1 MRKLNNRDYAII
13 GVFALVFLAFIV
25 RFGYFQIV
33 KADEYANAGKS
44 VSSRSIAVKSTRG
57 EILDRNGYPLV
68 TNRQGNAVV
77 FDLSNKFP
85 TYEEQEERNRIILR
99 LINLF
104 EKADEEWVDELPIE
118 VDKNGNVVFEKDRD
132 EDIEEMKSRDKL
144 NLNSYA
150 TAENCLDAL
159 VERYSLQ
166 AYSKEDACKIASVCY
181 EMFLKSF
188 NASNPYIFAD
198 DVSDKLVSIIK
209 ENSVF
214 LPGVDIEITT
224 YREYA
229 DGSIAPHII
238 GMTGVISAEEY
249 EDKKDTYGMTD
260 IIGKNGIE
268 LAMES
273 YLKGKNG
280 LKTYYSDASGET
292 RVEYTVNPEQ
302 GNNIILTLDYH
313 LQKITQEAVKNCL
326 ENSEG
331 DGTPPAGSAVVIKVK
346 TGEVLAA
353 ATYPSYNVET
363 YNKNYKKLAKNT
375 AAPLWNRAFLSTYT
389 PGSTMKPAI
398 SIAGLEEGV
407 ITSKDGTF
415 CDSTYKYKD
424 ITLGCTS
431 AHGFMDVV
439 SAIHYSCNIFFYQLG
454 EKLGISTM
462 NDYRKLLGFGQK
474 TGIEIEEAVGTL
486 DSPSYRQTLGQEW
499 YPGFT
504 LQSAIG
510 NAGDQATPIQLA
522 NYCATI
528 ANGGTRYKCT
538 LIKSIKSYDYSTTI
552 QENEPVVATKTGIS
566 KKTLNYVREGMLRV
580 GTLGSCKDVFS
591 TLPVKA
597 AAKTG
602 TSQVEKVIN
611 GTKKI
616 CNNGFLIT
624 YAPYEDPEIAVCVA
638 LEGAGSGASVAP
650 VARDIFAYYFNED
663 KDAEVPAEGTDEEEQ
678 DEDYEQIP
686 ETEVQNNDLIQ

>member
-1 MRKLNNRDYAII
+1 MRKLGNRDYALIGII
-13 GVFALVFLAFIV
+13 ATIFLIFII

-33 KADEYANAGKS
+33 HAEDYANAGKI
-44 VSSRSIAVKSTRG
+44 VSSRSVTVKSTRG
-57 EILDRNGYPLV
+57 EILDRNGYPIV
-68 TNRQGNAVV
+68 TNRQGNAVI
-77 FDLSNKFP
+77 FDASNNFP
-85 TYEEQEERNRIILR
+85 TYEEQEERNKIILK
-99 LINLF
+99 LIKFF
-104 EKADEEWVDELPIE
+104 ESADEEWVDNLPLK
-118 VDKNGNVVFEKDRD
+118 VDKNGNVTFKDD
-132 EDIEEMKSRDKL
+132 CEEEIAQMKSRDRL

-159 VERYSLQ
+159 IERYSLQ
-166 AYSKEDACKIASVCY
+166 SYSKRDACKIAAVCY
-181 EMFLKSF
+181 EMLLKSF
-188 NASNPYIFAD
+188 NSSNPYTFAD

-209 ENSVF
+209 ENSAS
-214 LPGVDIEITT
+214 LPGVEIEITT
-224 YREYA
+224 YREYT
-229 DGSIAPHII
+229 DGTIAPHII

-249 EDKKDTYGMTD
+249 EENKDTYGMTD

-280 LKTYYSDASGET
+280 VKTYYSDASGET
-292 RVEYTVNPEQ
+292 RVEYTVDPEQ
-302 GNNIILTLDYH
+302 GNNIILTLDYN
-313 LQKITQEAVKNCL
+313 LQKVTQDAVKSCADSIEDNPL
-326 ENSEG
+326 
-331 DGTPPAGSAVVIKVK
+331 PPAGSAVVIKVD

-353 ATYPSYNVET
+353 ATYPSYNVES
-363 YNKNYKKLAKNT
+363 YNKNYEKLAKNE

-398 SIAGLEEGV
+398 SIAGLEEKA
-407 ITSKDGTF
+407 ITSEDGTY
-415 CDSTYKYKD
+415 CDSTYTYRD
-424 ITLGCTS
+424 ITLGCTD
-431 AHGFMDVV
+431 AHGFTNVV
-439 SAIHYSCNIFFYQLG
+439 TAIYHSCNIFFYDLG

-462 NDYRKLLGFGQK
+462 NEYRKTLGFAQK

-510 NAGDQATPIQLA
+510 NAGDQVTPIQLA

-538 LIKSIKSYDYSTTI
+538 LVKAIKSYDYSTTI
-552 QENEPVVATKTGIS
+552 LENEPVVVNETGIS
-566 KKTLNYVREGMLRV
+566 ESTLTYVQEGMLRV
-580 GTLGSCKDVFS
+580 GTIGFCQYAFS
-591 TLPVKA
+591 SLPVQA

-611 GTKKI
+611 GKRQI

-624 YAPYEDPEIAVCVA
+624 YAPYDDPEIAICVA
-638 LEGAGSGASVAP
+638 LEGASSGAAVAP

-663 KDAEVPAEGTDEEEQ
+663 KNANNQTD
-678 DEDYEQIP
+678 DEHITSSQSND
-686 ETEVQNNDLIQ
+686 DLIH

>member
-1 MRKLNNRDYAII
+1 MRKLNNRDYAIMGI
-13 GVFALVFLAFIV
+13 FALIFFVFII

-33 KADEYANAGKS
+33 RADDYENAGKS
-44 VSSRSIAVKSTRG
+44 VSSRSVTVKSTRG

-68 TNRQGNAVV
+68 TNRQGNAVI
-77 FDLSNKFP
+77 FDASNKFP
-85 TYEEQEERNRIILR
+85 SYEQQKERNKIILK
-99 LINLF
+99 LIRLF
-104 EKADEEWVDELPIE
+104 EKADEEWIDNLPIE
-118 VDKNGNVVFEKDRD
+118 VDKNGNVLFEQDRE
-132 EDIEEMKSRDKL
+132 EDIAAMKSRDRL

-159 VERYSLQ
+159 IERYSLQ
-166 AYSKEDACKIASVCY
+166 EYSKADACKIASVCY
-181 EMFLKSF
+181 EMLLKSF
-188 NASNPYIFAD
+188 NASNPYTFAD

-224 YREYA
+224 YREYT
-229 DGSIAPHII
+229 DGSVAPHII

-249 EDKKDTYGMTD
+249 EEKKDTYGMTD

-268 LAMES
+268 LAMET

-292 RVEYTVNPEQ
+292 RVENTVNPEQ
-302 GNNIILTLDYH
+302 GNNIILTLDYN
-313 LQKITQEAVKNCL
+313 LQKVAQDAVKNCL
-326 ENSEG
+326 DTFENK
-331 DGTPPAGSAVVIKVK
+331 GTPPAGSAVVIKVD

-363 YNKNYKKLAKNT
+363 YNKNYKKLVKNA
-375 AAPLWNRAFLSTYT
+375 AAPLWNRAFLSTYV

-407 ITSKDGTF
+407 ITSEDGTF
-415 CDSTYKYKD
+415 CNSKYTYKD
-424 ITLGCTS
+424 ITLGCTG
-431 AHGFMDVV
+431 AHGFINVV
-439 SAIHYSCNIFFYQLG
+439 SAIHYSCNIFYYQLG

-462 NDYRKLLGFGQK
+462 NKYRKILGFAQK
-474 TGIEIEEAVGTL
+474 TGIEIEEASGTL

-510 NAGDQATPIQLA
+510 NAGDQTTPIQLA

-552 QENEPVVATKTGIS
+552 MENEPVVVAQTGIS
-566 KKTLNYVREGMLRV
+566 QSTLRYVREGMLLV
-580 GTLGSCKDVFS
+580 GTEGACKSAFS

-602 TSQVEKVIN
+602 TSQVERVVD
-611 GTKKI
+611 GTRKI
-616 CNNGFLIT
+616 CYNGFLIT
-624 YAPYEDPEIAVCVA
+624 YAPYDDPEIAVCVA

-663 KDAEVPAEGTDEEEQ
+663 KDAENNTAQ
-678 DEDYEQIP
+678 DELYDQY
-686 ETEVQNNDLIQ
+686 TDTGVQNEDLIQ

>member
-13 GVFALVFLAFIV
+13 GAIAFVFFIFIV

-33 KADEYANAGKS
+33 HADDYKNAGKS
-44 VSSRSIAVKSTRG
+44 VSSRSVTVKSTRG

-68 TNRQGNAVV
+68 TNRQGSAVI
-77 FDLSNKFP
+77 FDASNKFP
-85 TYEEQEERNRIILR
+85 TYEEQEQRNKIILK
-99 LINLF
+99 LIKLF
-104 EKADEEWVDELPIE
+104 EKADEEWIDNLPIE
-118 VDKNGNVVFEKDRD
+118 VDKNGNVLFEKDR
-132 EDIEEMKSRDKL
+132 EDDIAAMKSRERL

-150 TAENCLDAL
+150 TAEHCLDAL
-159 VERYSLQ
+159 IERYSLQ
-166 AYSKEDACKIASVCY
+166 GYSKADACKIASVCY
-181 EMFLKSF
+181 EMLLKGF
-188 NASNPYIFAD
+188 NASNPYVFAD

-209 ENSVF
+209 ENSASM
-214 LPGVDIEITT
+214 PGVDIEITT
-224 YREYA
+224 YREYT

-249 EDKKDTYGMTD
+249 AEKKDTYGMTD

-268 LAMES
+268 LSMES

-292 RVEYTVNPEQ
+292 RVEYTINPEQ
-302 GNNIILTLDYH
+302 GKNIILTIDYN
-313 LQKITQEAVKNCL
+313 LQKVAQEAVKNCL
-326 ENSEG
+326 DTVKG
-331 DGTPPAGSAVVIKVK
+331 DGTPPAGSAVVVNVH

-407 ITSKDGTF
+407 ITSEDGSF
-415 CDSTYKYKD
+415 CNSKYTYKD
-424 ITLGCTS
+424 ITLGCTG
-431 AHGFMDVV
+431 AHGFMNVV
-439 SAIHYSCNIFFYQLG
+439 SAIHYSCNIFYYELG
-454 EKLGISTM
+454 QKLGISTM
-462 NDYRKLLGFGQK
+462 NEYRKTLGFGQK
-474 TGIEIEEAVGTL
+474 TGIEIEEATGTL
-486 DSPSYRQTLGQEW
+486 DSPAYRQTLGQEW

-510 NAGDQATPIQLA
+510 NAGDQTTPIQLA

-538 LIKSIKSYDYSTTI
+538 LIKSIKTYDYSTTVL
-552 QENEPVVATKTGIS
+552 ENKPEVAVKTGIS
-566 KKTLNYVREGMLRV
+566 GRTLNLVREGMLRV
-580 GTLGSCKDVFS
+580 GTVGSCKEAFS
-591 TLPVKA
+591 QLPVKA

-602 TSQVEKVIN
+602 TSQVEKVVN
-611 GTKKI
+611 GTKRI
-616 CNNGFLIT
+616 CYNGFLIT

-650 VARDIFAYYFNED
+650 VARDIFAYYFNEN
-663 KDAEVPAEGTDEEEQ
+663 KDETENEVQ
-678 DEDYEQIP
+678 DDWYGQIP
-686 ETEVQNNDLIQ
+686 ETGIQNDDLIQ

>member
-1 MRKLNNRDYAII
+1 MRNLSKRDYAVLGI
-13 GVFALVFLAFIV
+13 FAFIFV
-25 RFGYFQIV
+25 IFIIRFGYFQIV
-33 KADEYANAGKS
+33 HADDYSDAGKS
-44 VSSRSIAVKSTRG
+44 VSSRSVTVKSTRG
-57 EILDRNGYPLV
+57 EILDRNGYPIV

-77 FDLSNKFP
+77 FDASNNFP
-85 TYEEQEERNRIILR
+85 TYENQEERNKIILK
-99 LINLF
+99 LISFF
-104 EKADEEWVDELPIE
+104 ESADEEWTDNLPIK
-118 VDKNGNVVFEKDRD
+118 VDKNGKAYFEEDR
-132 EDIEEMKSRDKL
+132 EDDIAIMKSRDML

-159 VERYSLQ
+159 IERYSLQ
-166 AYSKEDACKIASVCY
+166 SYSRSDARKIASVCY
-181 EMFLKSF
+181 EMLLKSF
-188 NASNPYIFAD
+188 NSSNPYTFAD
-198 DVSDKLVSIIK
+198 DVSDKLVSVIK
-209 ENSVF
+209 ENSSS
-214 LPGVDIEITT
+214 LPGVEIEITT
-224 YREYA
+224 YREYT
-229 DGSIAPHII
+229 DGTIAPHII

-249 EDKKDTYGMTD
+249 EANKDTYSMTD

-280 LKTYYSDASGET
+280 VKTYYSDASGET

-302 GNNIILTLDYH
+302 GNNIILTLDYN
-313 LQKITQEAVKNCL
+313 LQKVTQDAVKACADSI
-326 ENSEG
+326 ENNPL
-331 DGTPPAGSAVVIKVK
+331 TPAGSAVVIKVD

-353 ATYPSYNVET
+353 ATYPSYDVEN
-363 YNKNYKKLAKNT
+363 YNKDYAKLAKNE

-407 ITSKDGTF
+407 ITSDDGTY
-415 CDSTYKYKD
+415 CDSTYTYRD
-424 ITLGCTS
+424 ITLGCTD
-431 AHGFMDVV
+431 AHGFTNVV
-439 SAIHYSCNIFFYQLG
+439 TAIYHSCNIFFYELG
-454 EKLGISTM
+454 DKLGISTM
-462 NDYRKLLGFGQK
+462 NEYRKLLGFAQK

-510 NAGDQATPIQLA
+510 NAGDQVTPIQLA

-552 QENEPVVATKTGIS
+552 LENEPVVEKETGIS
-566 KKTLNYVREGMLRV
+566 QSTLKYVQEGMLKV
-580 GTLGSCKDVFS
+580 GTIGFCQYAFS
-591 TLPVKA
+591 ELPVEA

-602 TSQVEKVIN
+602 TSQVEKVVN
-611 GTKKI
+611 GKSQI

-624 YAPYEDPEIAVCVA
+624 YAPYDDPEIAICVA
-638 LEGAGSGASVAP
+638 IEGASSGAAVAP
-650 VARDIFAYYFNED
+650 VARDIYAYYFNED
-663 KDAEVPAEGTDEEEQ
+663 KDKNNSVSSEEDSSESA
-678 DEDYEQIP
+678 DSND
-686 ETEVQNNDLIQ
+686 DLIH

>member
-1 MRKLNNRDYAII
+1 MRKLNNRDYAIM
-13 GVFALVFLAFIV
+13 GVFALIFFVFII

-33 KADEYANAGKS
+33 RADDYENAGKS
-44 VSSRSIAVKSTRG
+44 VSSRSVTVKSTRG

-68 TNRQGNAVV
+68 TNRQGNAVI
-77 FDLSNKFP
+77 FDASNKFP
-85 TYEEQEERNRIILR
+85 SYEQQKERNKIILK
-99 LINLF
+99 LIRLF
-104 EKADEEWVDELPIE
+104 EKADEEWIDNLPIE
-118 VDKNGNVVFEKDRD
+118 VDKNGNVLFEQDRE
-132 EDIEEMKSRDKL
+132 EDIAAMKSRDRL

-159 VERYSLQ
+159 IERYSLQ
-166 AYSKEDACKIASVCY
+166 EYSKADACKIASVCY
-181 EMFLKSF
+181 EMLLKSF
-188 NASNPYIFAD
+188 NASNPYTFAD

-224 YREYA
+224 YREYT
-229 DGSIAPHII
+229 DGSVAPHII

-249 EDKKDTYGMTD
+249 EEKKDTYGMTD

-268 LAMES
+268 LAMET

-292 RVEYTVNPEQ
+292 RVENTVNPEQ
-302 GNNIILTLDYH
+302 GNNIILTLDYN
-313 LQKITQEAVKNCL
+313 LQKVAQDAVKNCL
-326 ENSEG
+326 DTFENK
-331 DGTPPAGSAVVIKVK
+331 GTPPAGSAVVIKVD

-363 YNKNYKKLAKNT
+363 YNKNYKKLVKNV
-375 AAPLWNRAFLSTYT
+375 AAPLWNRAFLSTYV

-407 ITSKDGTF
+407 ITSKDGAF
-415 CDSTYKYKD
+415 CNSKYTYKD
-424 ITLGCTS
+424 ITLGCTG
-431 AHGFMDVV
+431 AHGFVNVV
-439 SAIHYSCNIFFYQLG
+439 SAIHHSCNIFYYQLG

-462 NDYRKLLGFGQK
+462 NKYRKILGFAQK
-474 TGIEIEEAVGTL
+474 TGIEIEEASGTL

-510 NAGDQATPIQLA
+510 NAGDQTTPIQLA

-552 QENEPVVATKTGIS
+552 MENEPVVAAQTGIS
-566 KKTLNYVREGMLRV
+566 QSTLRYVREGMLLV
-580 GTLGSCKDVFS
+580 GTEGACQPAFS

-602 TSQVEKVIN
+602 TSQVERVVD
-611 GTKKI
+611 GTRKI
-616 CNNGFLIT
+616 CYNGFLIT
-624 YAPYEDPEIAVCVA
+624 YAPYDDPEIAVCVA

-663 KDAEVPAEGTDEEEQ
+663 KDAENNTAQ
-678 DEDYEQIP
+678 DELYDQY
-686 ETEVQNNDLIQ
+686 TDTGVQNEDLIQ